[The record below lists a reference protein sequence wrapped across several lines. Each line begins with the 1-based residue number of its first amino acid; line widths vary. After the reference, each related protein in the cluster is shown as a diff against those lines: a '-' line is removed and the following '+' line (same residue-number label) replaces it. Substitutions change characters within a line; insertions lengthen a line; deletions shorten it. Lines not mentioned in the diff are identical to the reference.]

1 MNIIESIQ
9 DSFNQFITKQF
20 DNESAAQKMDFSLN
34 TDPQKSEFG
43 DINCNVALML
53 AKPLG
58 KAPRDIAQEIIKNF
72 SHPLVEKVEL
82 AGPGFLNFY
91 LKLKAFQQLAHNL
104 LEQKDEFFK
113 IKKPITRY
121 NVEFVSANPTGP
133 LHIGHGRGGIIGDVL
148 SNILAFIGYDIC
160 REHYINDAGSQI
172 QKLGKSLKIRCQQE
186 LGQKIELPEDGYQGE
201 YLKDVAQA
209 CIKKHGDT
217 VIEKNDKLFSEFA
230 YTNLLALLKK
240 TVDDYN
246 INFDVWFSEKT
257 LHPDKVS
264 AALQTLTNNGYT
276 YQKEGALWFKSTE
289 FGDDK
294 DRVLKKKDGQYTYAA
309 ADAAYLLDK
318 AARGFNYL
326 IIVLGQDHHSYP
338 KRLDGI
344 RQALGLNDVKLECI
358 LYQLVSIKE
367 GGEQLKLSKRA
378 GRIVGLADITQIVGA
393 DIARFFYLNRKADAH
408 LDFDLDLALSKT
420 DENPIYY
427 LQYAYVRTC
436 SILKKSEEHKDL
448 QSISAEDTKYVTR
461 EEAHLIKKMVELKTL
476 LHNISHNYQVH
487 LVAYYLLD
495 LAHTFHNYYH
505 HNRVIEPKTV
515 DQSRGR
521 LVLVTLVKEM
531 FDRCLQLMGLS
542 RPEKM

>member
-1 MNIIESIQ
+1 MNVVESIQ
-9 DSFNQFITKQF
+9 DSFSQFISKQF
-20 DNESAAQKMDFSLN
+20 GDASYAQKMDFALN
-34 TDPQKSEFG
+34 TDAQKSEFG
-43 DINCNVALML
+43 DINCNIALIL

-72 SHPLVEKVEL
+72 SHPLVEKLEL

-91 LKLKAFQQLAHNL
+91 LKLKAFQKLASSL
-104 LEQKDEFFK
+104 FTQKDNFFK
-113 IKKPITRY
+113 SAQSGIKY

-148 SNILAFIGYDIC
+148 SNVLAFTGYDVC
-160 REHYINDAGSQI
+160 KEHYINDAGTQI
-172 QKLGKSLKIRCQQE
+172 QKLGQSLKIRCQQE
-186 LGQKIELPEDGYQGE
+186 LGQKVELPEDGYHGE
-201 YLKDVAQA
+201 YLKELAQA
-209 CIKKHGDT
+209 CIKEHGNS
-217 VIEKNDKLFSEFA
+217 VIEKDDELFSQFA

-240 TVDDYN
+240 TVGDYN
-246 INFDVWFSEKT
+246 ISFDVWFSEKT
-257 LHPDKVS
+257 LHPEKVVAAIKQLTDK
-264 AALQTLTNNGYT
+264 GYT
-276 YQKEGALWFKSTE
+276 YEKDGALWFKSTE

-294 DRVLKKKDGQYTYAA
+294 DRVLKKTDGNYTYIAV
-309 ADAAYLLDK
+309 DAAYLLDK

-326 IIVLGQDHHSYP
+326 ILVLGQDHHSFP
-338 KRLDGI
+338 KRLEGI
-344 RQALGLNDVKLECI
+344 RQALGLKDITLKCI

-367 GGEQLKLSKRA
+367 GGAQVKLSKRA
-378 GRIVGLADITQIVGA
+378 GRIVNLADITETVGA

-420 DENPIYY
+420 DENPVYY

-436 SILKKSEEHKDL
+436 SILKKADEHKKLKTINAD
-448 QSISAEDTKYVTR
+448 DTQHLTR
-461 EEAHLIKKMVELKTL
+461 QEALLIKKMVELKTL
-476 LHNISHNYQVH
+476 LNSIAKNYQVH

-505 HNRVIEPKTV
+505 HNRVIEPKTI

-521 LVLVTLVKEM
+521 LVLVVLVKQM
-531 FDRCLQLMGLS
+531 FDRCLQLMGVS